1 MGRQEFALAGKVP
14 KMKIV
19 GAFVLAAMLLLCS
32 GCAGIT
38 GLVTGAFTGAV
49 DLPAET
55 YRQNRLAFDRNPML
69 YGLDGIVLGPCGVAG
84 GPVIGFVK
92 GISLDIEWVTGKI
105 GYGVVFGSYRPA
117 SIWRPWTIIWPSRPM
132 PMPNPPG
139 P

>member
-1 MGRQEFALAGKVP
+1 
-14 KMKIV
+14 MKTV
-19 GAFVLAAMLLLCS
+19 GVLVLVAMLLLCS

-69 YGLDGIVLGPCGVAG
+69 YGLDGIVLGPCGIAG
-84 GPVIGFVK
+84 GPVIGFFK
-92 GISLDIEWVTGKI
+92 GISLDIEWVAGKV
-105 GYGVVFGSYRPA
+105 GYGAVFGSYKEA
-117 SIWRPWTIIWPSRPM
+117 SIWRPWTITWPSRPAA
-132 PMPNPPG
+132 NPAG